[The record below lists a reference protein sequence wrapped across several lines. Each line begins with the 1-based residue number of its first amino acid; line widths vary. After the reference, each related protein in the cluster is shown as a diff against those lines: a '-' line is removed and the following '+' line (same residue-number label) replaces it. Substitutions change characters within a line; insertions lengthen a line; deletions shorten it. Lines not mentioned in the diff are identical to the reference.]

1 MTRLTI
7 LSVLL
12 LLSGCH
18 PPAPPAP
25 VRDGAARRIVSL
37 DYCADQYVLKLVPR
51 DRILALSS
59 DATRDF
65 SYLRAEA
72 KGIRQVPPR
81 AEDVLLLHPDLV
93 VRSYGGGPGIAGKLA
108 SLNIP
113 VVQIGYADDLSGVR
127 RVMANAAR
135 DLGQPQRGA
144 AALAEFDRRM
154 AALPGKAGGHTALY
168 TTPGGVTGG
177 PGTMVDSMLNAAG
190 YRNYEQQPGWRPL
203 PLEQLA
209 YRRPDLIVA
218 ARFGPAGAETER
230 WSAARHPMVSRASAT
245 TPLVRIDGAVTAC
258 DAWFILDA
266 VEAIAHQGRR

>member
-12 LLSGCH
+12 LLCGCH

-25 VRDGAARRIVSL
+25 VSGGAARRIVSL

-51 DRILALSS
+51 EHILALSS
-59 DATRDF
+59 DARRDF
-65 SYLRAEA
+65 SYLAAEA

-81 AEDVLLLHPDLV
+81 AEDVLSLHPDLV
-93 VRSYGGGPGIAGKLA
+93 VRSYGGGPGIEAKLA

-127 RVMANAAR
+127 RVMADAAR

-144 AALAEFDRRM
+144 AALAEFDRRL
-154 AALPGKAGGHTALY
+154 AALPGKAGARTALY
-168 TTPGGVTGG
+168 TTPGGVSGG
-177 PGTMVDSMLNAAG
+177 SGTMVDSILNAAG
-190 YRNYEQQPGWRPL
+190 YRNYLTQPGWRPL

-218 ARFGPAGAETER
+218 ARFGPAGTYTDR
-230 WSAARHPMVSRASAT
+230 WSAARHPIVDRATAT
-245 TPLVRIDGAVTAC
+245 TPVVRVDGSVTAC
-258 DAWFILDA
+258 GAWFVLDA